1 MYLLFFA
8 VLNYLSYKY
17 SNVSIRKVVST
28 YKLGDIQAMPHPA
41 VSPCAIEPVC
51 HFFNR
56 QELNDVLSLQKVLYL
71 CDMAYA

>member
-8 VLNYLSYKY
+8 VLNYLSYRY

-41 VSPCAIEPVC
+41 VSPCAIEPEFAEVA
-51 HFFNR
+51 
-56 QELNDVLSLQKVLYL
+56 VLQQARTK
-71 CDMAYA
+71 